1 VLTAAFG
8 RDRCILEL
16 VTATKTEEM
25 VMDALARRSTA
36 FHTDQYEVGNL
47 QGTLQ
52 SGVANRRAV
61 FEVFAR
67 GLPPGRRY
75 GVFAGLGRILE
86 GLGQFR
92 FTEDQ
97 LRWLE
102 QTGVA
107 DRRTRSLLATQRF
120 CGDIWAYREGEVH
133 FPHSPVLT
141 VRATFGEAVLLET
154 YLLSICNW
162 DSGIASAAAR
172 MVTAAGSRP
181 IIEMGSRRTHEQAAV
196 DAARAAYIAG
206 FAATSNMEAGFRYG
220 IPVRGTAAHCFT
232 LAHADELTAFQAQ
245 VATQGPGT
253 TLLVDT
259 YDVEQ
264 GIRNAV
270 AAAGPDLGGI
280 RIDSGELVQL
290 ASFARELL
298 DQLGAHHTR
307 IVLTGGLD
315 EYAMDELGRGPV
327 DAFGAGERL
336 IHHPSPGFVHKL
348 VAIAEGDDPA
358 APMRPVAKLSAGKT
372 SLGGQ
377 KWAYREYD
385 AEGFVAGE
393 HLAVGPEPP
402 AEPPPGELLQ
412 TQVVARGQPVAIPTV
427 EEARA
432 HHARTKRRL
441 GPARLSIQ
449 AGPPA
454 VVARIW
460 SPQTTR
466 KEVVRR

>member
-1 VLTAAFG
+1 
-8 RDRCILEL
+8 
-16 VTATKTEEM
+16 
-25 VMDALARRSTA
+25 MDAVARTSTA

-47 QGTLQ
+47 QGALE

-61 FEVFAR
+61 FEVFSR

-75 GVFAGLGRILE
+75 GVFAGLGRILH
-86 GLGQFR
+86 GLGAFR
-92 FTEDQ
+92 FTDEQ

-120 CGDIWAYREGEVH
+120 CGDIWAYPEGELY

-154 YLLSICNW
+154 YLLSISNW

-172 MVTAAGSRP
+172 MVTAAGPRP

-206 FAATSNMEAGFRYG
+206 FASTSNMEAGFRYG

-232 LAHADELTAFQAQ
+232 LAHADELTAFRAQ
-245 VATQGPGT
+245 VAAQGPGT

-270 AAAGPDLGGI
+270 TAAGPELGGV

-290 ASFARELL
+290 APFARELL
-298 DQLGAHHTR
+298 DQLGARGTR

-327 DAFGAGERL
+327 DGFGAGEKL
-336 IHHPSPGFVHKL
+336 IHHPSPGFVYKL

-358 APMRPVAKLSAGKT
+358 APMRPVAKLSAGKA

-385 AEGFVAGE
+385 ADGYAAGE
-393 HLAVGPEPP
+393 HLVVGPEPP
-402 AEPPPGELLQ
+402 AEPPPGEPLQ
-412 TQVVARGQPVAIPTV
+412 TQVVARGETVAAPSV
-427 EEARA
+427 EEVRA
-432 HHARTKRRL
+432 HHARSKRRV

-454 VVARIW
+454 LVARIW
-460 SPQTTR
+460 SLQPST